1 MPPVEFEPTVSA
13 GEQPQAYALDRAAT
27 GTGIFRFYPSDCY
40 EYLMKKENDILYSS
54 SVTVCTR
61 NRKFLLAE
69 CHFLLNCECTILEIF
84 VRIWKGS
91 GHMNTP
97 GVYERQY

>member
-1 MPPVEFEPTVSA
+1 
-13 GEQPQAYALDRAAT
+13 
-27 GTGIFRFYPSDCY
+27 
-40 EYLMKKENDILYSS
+40 MKKENDILYSS